1 MKSFR
6 ETIADILEKEGLV
19 EKESSE
25 EDLDDDIA
33 CDEDGSKRVTEE
45 ELEAQRLERQRQLE
59 SADGKTFGWL
69 AELTGM
75 DHMRFDPELIDSV
88 YLRIDQLK

>member
-25 EDLDDDIA
+25 EDLDDDLDS
-33 CDEDGSKRVTEE
+33 DEDGSKRVTEE

-59 SADGKTFGWL
+59 SADGHGYF
-69 AELTGM
+69 
-75 DHMRFDPELIDSV
+75 H
-88 YLRIDQLK
+88 